1 MTNTALM
8 NRVTVLQEII
18 NKRRAAT
25 YLEIGV
31 LAGDTFLRIKARHKW
46 GVDPN
51 FEIEPMK
58 KARYYMKNISNIFNE
73 YFNMD
78 SNTFF
83 EKESARLSRYGLDVA
98 FIDGLHTFPQSLR
111 DVQNAL
117 RYLNENGI
125 IILHDCNPLSEIA
138 ALPAESIREIQKMNP
153 QGFTGTWNG
162 DVWKTVVYLRATRR
176 DLHVF
181 VLDCDFGLGV
191 ITKGAPE
198 SVLEYSAEELQN
210 LSYNDLS
217 KDRQLILNLKDVNY
231 LEGFLK
237 TI

>member
-1 MTNTALM
+1 M